1 MRSVFFSI
9 VFLITIALPA
19 QADEILV
26 CASKGAAFPETKL
39 QCTTKDGKD
48 KGSMTTLK
56 KLYKDDWKIAE
67 IVIPTLSQGML
78 IYLEKD

>member
-1 MRSVFFSI
+1 MRFALFSFI
-9 VFLITIALPA
+9 FLSAFALPS

-26 CASKGAAFPETKL
+26 CASKSTVFPETKL